1 MPLIMK
7 RLLLLLLLLGLLP
20 CVHAEGVDA
29 IIHDTGEA
37 TVAPSVENVTIDE
50 SVTATEQPQ
59 KVEVET
65 QKDKPPIFTKP
76 KFSGYA
82 IGSYQATFQ
91 EGNNSNTF
99 NVRIVRVSLEGR
111 ILNELY
117 YKVQGQINGNTSN
130 LGSSPRLVDFFMEW
144 QRLDFFKVKLGQ
156 FKRPFTFE
164 NPMHP
169 LDQGFMSYSQPVSKL
184 SGFSDRT
191 GEHASN
197 GRDIGLQL
205 QGDFLKNSSGRYLLH
220 YQVGVFNGQGINVTD
235 VDKKKDIIGGVWVMP
250 VAGLRI
256 GAFGWEGSYARKSGG
271 EVLSLNKHRY
281 ALSAEYKKDDLQIR
295 AEYIHSTGLGFAT
308 TYQKVDDAKDLT
320 IKTYTDNAGN
330 EIASNKADGFYALA
344 IVPIIPSK
352 LMIKGRYDLYR
363 PSATWC
369 NSKTNYEIGLNFR
382 FCKYFEI
389 QSEYVFTNDRSL
401 AKHNYSSV
409 YVQVSV
415 RY

>member
-1 MPLIMK
+1 MK
-7 RLLLLLLLLGLLP
+7 RSLLALLLLLWLLP
-20 CVHAEGVDA
+20 AMANDDVSTVVDNANSGDNAPVALNAESS
-29 IIHDTGEA
+29 ESP
-37 TVAPSVENVTIDE
+37 VAND
-50 SVTATEQPQ
+50 
-59 KVEVET
+59 
-65 QKDKPPIFTKP
+65 KDKKSEKPPIFTKP
-76 KFSGYA
+76 KFSGYGIA
-82 IGSYQATFQ
+82 SYQATFQ

-99 NVRIVRVSLEGR
+99 NIRIVRASFEGR

-117 YKVQGQINGNTSN
+117 YKVQGQINGNTST
-130 LGSSPRLVDFFMEW
+130 LGSSPRLVDYFMEW
-144 QRLDFFKVKLGQ
+144 QRFDFFKVKLGQ

-197 GRDIGLQL
+197 GRDIGLQV
-205 QGDFLKNSSGRYLLH
+205 QGDFLKNRSGRYLLH

-281 ALSAEYKKDDLQIR
+281 ALSAEYKKGDLQLR
-295 AEYIHSTGLGFAT
+295 GEYIHSTGLGFAT
-308 TYQKVDDAKDLT
+308 TYQKPGDATDLT
-320 IKTYTDNAGN
+320 IKTYTDREGN
-330 EIASNKADGFYALA
+330 QIAADKADGFYALA
-344 IVPIIPSK
+344 IVPVYRDK
-352 LMIKGRYDLYR
+352 LLVKGRYDLYR
-363 PSATWC
+363 PSASWLHA
-369 NSKTNYEIGLNFR
+369 KTNYEIGLNFR

>member
-1 MPLIMK
+1 MK
-7 RLLLLLLLLGLLP
+7 RSLLALLLLLWLLP
-20 CVHAEGVDA
+20 AMATDDVITVVDNA
-29 IIHDTGEA
+29 NSGDNA
-37 TVAPSVENVTIDE
+37 PVALNAVSSE
-50 SVTATEQPQ
+50 SPVAND
-59 KVEVET
+59 
-65 QKDKPPIFTKP
+65 KDKKSEKPPIFTKP
-76 KFSGYA
+76 KFSGYGIA
-82 IGSYQATFQ
+82 SYQATFQ

-99 NVRIVRVSLEGR
+99 NIRIVRASFEGR

-117 YKVQGQINGNTSN
+117 YKVQGQINGNTST
-130 LGSSPRLVDFFMEW
+130 LGSSPRLVDYFMEW
-144 QRLDFFKVKLGQ
+144 QRFDFFKVKLGQ

-197 GRDIGLQL
+197 GRDIGLQV
-205 QGDFLKNSSGRYLLH
+205 QGDFLKNRSGRYLLH

-281 ALSAEYKKDDLQIR
+281 ALSAEYKKGDLQLR
-295 AEYIHSTGLGFAT
+295 GEYIHSTGLGFAT
-308 TYQKVDDAKDLT
+308 TYQKPGDATDLT
-320 IKTYTDNAGN
+320 IKTYTDREGN
-330 EIASNKADGFYALA
+330 QIAADKADGFYALA
-344 IVPIIPSK
+344 IVPVYRDK
-352 LMIKGRYDLYR
+352 LLVKGRYDLYR
-363 PSATWC
+363 PSASWLHA
-369 NSKTNYEIGLNFR
+369 KTNYEIGLNFR

>member
-1 MPLIMK
+1 MK
-7 RLLLLLLLLGLLP
+7 RSLLALLLLLWLLP
-20 CVHAEGVDA
+20 AMANDDVSTVVDNANSGDNAPVALNAESS
-29 IIHDTGEA
+29 ESP
-37 TVAPSVENVTIDE
+37 VAND
-50 SVTATEQPQ
+50 
-59 KVEVET
+59 
-65 QKDKPPIFTKP
+65 KDKKSEKPPIFTKP
-76 KFSGYA
+76 KFSGYGIA
-82 IGSYQATFQ
+82 SYQATFQ

-99 NVRIVRVSLEGR
+99 NIRIVRASFEGR

-117 YKVQGQINGNTSN
+117 YKVQGQINGNTST
-130 LGSSPRLVDFFMEW
+130 LGSSPRLVDYFMEW
-144 QRLDFFKVKLGQ
+144 QRFDFFKVKLGQ

-197 GRDIGLQL
+197 GRDIGLQV
-205 QGDFLKNSSGRYLLH
+205 QGDFLKNRSGRYLLH

-281 ALSAEYKKDDLQIR
+281 ALSAEYKKGDLQLR
-295 AEYIHSTGLGFAT
+295 GEYIHSTGLGFAT
-308 TYQKVDDAKDLT
+308 TYQKPGDATDLT
-320 IKTYTDNAGN
+320 IKTYTDREGNA
-330 EIASNKADGFYALA
+330 IAADKADGFYALA
-344 IVPIIPSK
+344 IVPVYRDK
-352 LMIKGRYDLYR
+352 LLVKGRYDLYR
-363 PSATWC
+363 PSASWLHA
-369 NSKTNYEIGLNFR
+369 KTNYEIGLNFR

-401 AKHNYSSV
+401 AHHNYSSV

>member
-1 MPLIMK
+1 MK
-7 RLLLLLLLLGLLP
+7 RSLLALLLLLWLLP
-20 CVHAEGVDA
+20 AMATDDVITVVDNANSGDNAPVALNAESS
-29 IIHDTGEA
+29 ESP
-37 TVAPSVENVTIDE
+37 VAND
-50 SVTATEQPQ
+50 
-59 KVEVET
+59 
-65 QKDKPPIFTKP
+65 KDKKSEKPPIFTKP
-76 KFSGYA
+76 KFSGYGIA
-82 IGSYQATFQ
+82 SYQATFQ

-99 NVRIVRVSLEGR
+99 NIRIVRASFEGR

-117 YKVQGQINGNTSN
+117 YKVQGQINGNTST
-130 LGSSPRLVDFFMEW
+130 LGSSPRLVDYFMEW
-144 QRLDFFKVKLGQ
+144 QRFDFFKVKLGQ

-197 GRDIGLQL
+197 GRDIGLQV
-205 QGDFLKNSSGRYLLH
+205 QGDFLKNRSGRYLLH

-281 ALSAEYKKDDLQIR
+281 ALSAEYKKGDLQLR
-295 AEYIHSTGLGFAT
+295 GEYIHSTGLGFAT
-308 TYQKVDDAKDLT
+308 TYQKPGDATDLT
-320 IKTYTDNAGN
+320 IKTYTDREGN
-330 EIASNKADGFYALA
+330 QIAADKADGFYALA
-344 IVPIIPSK
+344 IVPVYRDK
-352 LMIKGRYDLYR
+352 LLVKGRYDLYR
-363 PSATWC
+363 PSASWLHA
-369 NSKTNYEIGLNFR
+369 KTNYEIGLNFR

>member
-1 MPLIMK
+1 MK
-7 RLLLLLLLLGLLP
+7 RSLLALLLLLWLLP
-20 CVHAEGVDA
+20 AMANDDVSTVVDNANSGDNAPVALNAESS
-29 IIHDTGEA
+29 ESP
-37 TVAPSVENVTIDE
+37 VAND
-50 SVTATEQPQ
+50 
-59 KVEVET
+59 
-65 QKDKPPIFTKP
+65 KDKKSEKPPIFTKP
-76 KFSGYA
+76 KFSGYGIA
-82 IGSYQATFQ
+82 SYQATFQ

-99 NVRIVRVSLEGR
+99 NIRIVRASFEGR

-117 YKVQGQINGNTSN
+117 YKVQGQINGNTST
-130 LGSSPRLVDFFMEW
+130 LGSSPRLVDYFMEW
-144 QRLDFFKVKLGQ
+144 QRFDFFKVKLGQ

-197 GRDIGLQL
+197 GRDIGLQV

-281 ALSAEYKKDDLQIR
+281 ALSAEYKKGDLQLR
-295 AEYIHSTGLGFAT
+295 GEYIHSTGLGFAT
-308 TYQKVDDAKDLT
+308 TYQKPGDATDLT
-320 IKTYTDNAGN
+320 IKTYTDREGN
-330 EIASNKADGFYALA
+330 QIAADKADGFYALA
-344 IVPIIPSK
+344 IVPVYRDK
-352 LMIKGRYDLYR
+352 LLVKGRYDLYR
-363 PSATWC
+363 PSASWLHA
-369 NSKTNYEIGLNFR
+369 KTNYEIGLNFR

>member
-1 MPLIMK
+1 MK
-7 RLLLLLLLLGLLP
+7 RSLLALLLLLWLLP
-20 CVHAEGVDA
+20 AMATDDVSTVVNNANSGDNAPVALNAESS
-29 IIHDTGEA
+29 ESP
-37 TVAPSVENVTIDE
+37 VAND
-50 SVTATEQPQ
+50 
-59 KVEVET
+59 
-65 QKDKPPIFTKP
+65 KDKKSEKPPIFTKP
-76 KFSGYA
+76 KFSGYGIA
-82 IGSYQATFQ
+82 SYQATFQ

-99 NVRIVRVSLEGR
+99 NIRIVRASFEGR

-117 YKVQGQINGNTSN
+117 YKVQGQINGNTST
-130 LGSSPRLVDFFMEW
+130 LGSSPRLVDYFMEW
-144 QRLDFFKVKLGQ
+144 QRFDFFKVKLGQ

-197 GRDIGLQL
+197 GRDIGLQV
-205 QGDFLKNSSGRYLLH
+205 QGDFLKNRSGRYLLH

-281 ALSAEYKKDDLQIR
+281 ALSAEYKKGDLQLR
-295 AEYIHSTGLGFAT
+295 GEYIHSTGLGFAT
-308 TYQKVDDAKDLT
+308 TYQKPGDATDLT
-320 IKTYTDNAGN
+320 IKTYTDRDGNA
-330 EIASNKADGFYALA
+330 IAADKADGFYALA
-344 IVPIIPSK
+344 IVPVYRDK
-352 LMIKGRYDLYR
+352 LLVKGRYDLYR
-363 PSATWC
+363 PSASWLHA
-369 NSKTNYEIGLNFR
+369 KTNYEIGLNFR

>member
-1 MPLIMK
+1 MK
-7 RLLLLLLLLGLLP
+7 RFFLAIFSLLWLLP
-20 CVHAEGVDA
+20 GLAIDDVSPVMDGAEGEENAPVALNAVSSNSPVTNDA
-29 IIHDTGEA
+29 DKKSE
-37 TVAPSVENVTIDE
+37 
-50 SVTATEQPQ
+50 
-59 KVEVET
+59 
-65 QKDKPPIFTKP
+65 KPPIFTKP
-76 KFSGYA
+76 KFSGYGIA
-82 IGSYQATFQ
+82 SYQATFQ

-99 NVRIVRVSLEGR
+99 NIRIVRASFEGR

-117 YKVQGQINGNTSN
+117 YKVQGQINGNTST
-130 LGSSPRLVDFFMEW
+130 LGSSPRLVDYFMEW
-144 QRLDFFKVKLGQ
+144 QRFDFFKVKLGQ

-205 QGDFLKNSSGRYLLH
+205 QGDFLKNRSGRYLLH

-281 ALSAEYKKDDLQIR
+281 ALSAEYKKGDLQLR
-295 AEYIHSTGLGFAT
+295 GEYIHSTGLGFAT
-308 TYQKVDDAKDLT
+308 TYQKPGDATDLT
-320 IKTYTDNAGN
+320 IKTYTDCDGNA
-330 EIASNKADGFYALA
+330 IAADKADGFYALA
-344 IVPIIPSK
+344 IVPVYQDK
-352 LMIKGRYDLYR
+352 LLVKGRYDLYR
-363 PSATWC
+363 PSASWLHA
-369 NSKTNYEIGLNFR
+369 KTNYEIGLNFR

>member
-1 MPLIMK
+1 MK
-7 RLLLLLLLLGLLP
+7 RFFLAIFSLLWLLP
-20 CVHAEGVDA
+20 GLAIDDVSPVVDGAEGEENAPVALNAVSSDSPVANDA
-29 IIHDTGEA
+29 DKKSE
-37 TVAPSVENVTIDE
+37 
-50 SVTATEQPQ
+50 
-59 KVEVET
+59 
-65 QKDKPPIFTKP
+65 KPPVFTKP
-76 KFSGYA
+76 KFSGYGIA
-82 IGSYQATFQ
+82 SYQATFQ

-99 NVRIVRVSLEGR
+99 NIRIVRASFEGR

-117 YKVQGQINGNTSN
+117 YKVQGQINGNTST
-130 LGSSPRLVDFFMEW
+130 LGSSPRLVDYFMEW
-144 QRLDFFKVKLGQ
+144 QRFDFFKVKLGQ

-197 GRDIGLQL
+197 GRDIGLQV
-205 QGDFLKNSSGRYLLH
+205 QGDFLKNRSGRYLLH

-281 ALSAEYKKDDLQIR
+281 ALSAEYKKGDLQLR
-295 AEYIHSTGLGFAT
+295 GEYIHSTGLGFAT
-308 TYQKVDDAKDLT
+308 TYQKPGDATDLT
-320 IKTYTDNAGN
+320 IKTYTDRDGNA
-330 EIASNKADGFYALA
+330 IAADKADGFYALA
-344 IVPIIPSK
+344 IVPVYQDK
-352 LMIKGRYDLYR
+352 LLVKGRYDLYR
-363 PSATWC
+363 PSASWLHA
-369 NSKTNYEIGLNFR
+369 KTNYEIGLNFR

>member
-1 MPLIMK
+1 MK
-7 RLLLLLLLLGLLP
+7 RSLLALLLLLWLLP
-20 CVHAEGVDA
+20 AMANDDVSTVVDNANSGDNAPVALNAESS
-29 IIHDTGEA
+29 ESP
-37 TVAPSVENVTIDE
+37 VAND
-50 SVTATEQPQ
+50 
-59 KVEVET
+59 
-65 QKDKPPIFTKP
+65 KDKKSEKPPIFTKP
-76 KFSGYA
+76 KFSGYGIA
-82 IGSYQATFQ
+82 SYQATFQ

-99 NVRIVRVSLEGR
+99 NIRIVRASFEGR

-117 YKVQGQINGNTSN
+117 YKVQGQINGNTST
-130 LGSSPRLVDFFMEW
+130 LGSSPRLVDYFMEW
-144 QRLDFFKVKLGQ
+144 QRFDFFKVKLGQ

-197 GRDIGLQL
+197 GRDIGLQV
-205 QGDFLKNSSGRYLLH
+205 QGDFLKNRSGRYLLH

-281 ALSAEYKKDDLQIR
+281 ALSAEYKKGDLQLR
-295 AEYIHSTGLGFAT
+295 GEYIHSTGLGFAT
-308 TYQKVDDAKDLT
+308 TYQKPGDATDLT
-320 IKTYTDNAGN
+320 IKTYTDRDGNA
-330 EIASNKADGFYALA
+330 IAADKADGFYALA
-344 IVPIIPSK
+344 IVSVYRDK
-352 LMIKGRYDLYR
+352 LLVKGRYDLYR
-363 PSATWC
+363 PSASWLHA
-369 NSKTNYEIGLNFR
+369 KTNYEIGLNFR

>member
-1 MPLIMK
+1 MK
-7 RLLLLLLLLGLLP
+7 RSLLALLLLLWLLP
-20 CVHAEGVDA
+20 AMATDDVSTVVNNANSGDNAPVALNAESS
-29 IIHDTGEA
+29 ESP
-37 TVAPSVENVTIDE
+37 VAND
-50 SVTATEQPQ
+50 
-59 KVEVET
+59 
-65 QKDKPPIFTKP
+65 KDKKSEKPPIFTKP
-76 KFSGYA
+76 KFSGYGIA
-82 IGSYQATFQ
+82 SYQATFQ

-99 NVRIVRVSLEGR
+99 NIRIVRASFEGR

-117 YKVQGQINGNTSN
+117 YKVQGQINGNTST
-130 LGSSPRLVDFFMEW
+130 LGSSPRLVDYFMEW
-144 QRLDFFKVKLGQ
+144 QRFDFFKVKLGQ

-197 GRDIGLQL
+197 GRDIGLQV
-205 QGDFLKNSSGRYLLH
+205 QGDFLKNRSGRYLLH

-281 ALSAEYKKDDLQIR
+281 ALSAEYKKGDLQLR
-295 AEYIHSTGLGFAT
+295 GEYIHSTGLGFAT
-308 TYQKVDDAKDLT
+308 TYQKPGDATDLT
-320 IKTYTDNAGN
+320 IKTYTDREGNA
-330 EIASNKADGFYALA
+330 IAADKADGFYALA
-344 IVPIIPSK
+344 IVPVYRDK
-352 LMIKGRYDLYR
+352 LLVKGRYDLYR
-363 PSATWC
+363 PSASWLHA
-369 NSKTNYEIGLNFR
+369 KTNYEIGLNFR

>member
-1 MPLIMK
+1 MK
-7 RLLLLLLLLGLLP
+7 RSLLALLLLLWLLP
-20 CVHAEGVDA
+20 AMATDDVSTVVDNA
-29 IIHDTGEA
+29 NSGDNA
-37 TVAPSVENVTIDE
+37 PVALNAVSSE
-50 SVTATEQPQ
+50 SLVAND
-59 KVEVET
+59 
-65 QKDKPPIFTKP
+65 KDKKSEKPPIFTKP
-76 KFSGYA
+76 KFSGYGIA
-82 IGSYQATFQ
+82 SYQATFQ

-99 NVRIVRVSLEGR
+99 NIRIVRASFEGR

-117 YKVQGQINGNTSN
+117 YKVQGQINGNTST
-130 LGSSPRLVDFFMEW
+130 LGSSPRLVDYFMEW
-144 QRLDFFKVKLGQ
+144 QRFDFFKVKLGQ

-197 GRDIGLQL
+197 GRDIGLQV
-205 QGDFLKNSSGRYLLH
+205 QGDFLKNRSGRYLLH

-281 ALSAEYKKDDLQIR
+281 ALSAEYKKGDLQLR
-295 AEYIHSTGLGFAT
+295 GEYIHSTGLGFAT
-308 TYQKVDDAKDLT
+308 TYQKPGDATDLT
-320 IKTYTDNAGN
+320 IKTYTDRDGNA
-330 EIASNKADGFYALA
+330 IAADKADGFYALA
-344 IVPIIPSK
+344 IVPVYRDK
-352 LMIKGRYDLYR
+352 LLVKGRYDLYR
-363 PSATWC
+363 PSASWLHA
-369 NSKTNYEIGLNFR
+369 KTNYEIGLNFR

>member
-1 MPLIMK
+1 MK
-7 RLLLLLLLLGLLP
+7 RSLLALLLLLWLLP
-20 CVHAEGVDA
+20 AMANDDVSTVVDNANSGDNAPVALNAESS
-29 IIHDTGEA
+29 ESP
-37 TVAPSVENVTIDE
+37 VA
-50 SVTATEQPQ
+50 
-59 KVEVET
+59 
-65 QKDKPPIFTKP
+65 KDKDKKSESPSIFTKP
-76 KFSGYA
+76 KFSGYGIA
-82 IGSYQATFQ
+82 SYQATFQ

-99 NVRIVRVSLEGR
+99 NIRIVRASFEGR

-117 YKVQGQINGNTSN
+117 YKVQGQINGNTST
-130 LGSSPRLVDFFMEW
+130 LGSSPRLVDYFMEW
-144 QRLDFFKVKLGQ
+144 QRFDFFKVKLGQ

-197 GRDIGLQL
+197 GRDIGLQV
-205 QGDFLKNSSGRYLLH
+205 QGDFLKNRSGRYLLH

-281 ALSAEYKKDDLQIR
+281 ALSAEYKKGDLQLR
-295 AEYIHSTGLGFAT
+295 GEYIHSTGLGFAT
-308 TYQKVDDAKDLT
+308 TYQKPGDATDLT
-320 IKTYTDNAGN
+320 IKTYTDRDGNA
-330 EIASNKADGFYALA
+330 IAADKADGFYALA
-344 IVPIIPSK
+344 IVPVYRDK
-352 LMIKGRYDLYR
+352 LLVKGRYDLYR
-363 PSATWC
+363 PSASWLHA
-369 NSKTNYEIGLNFR
+369 KTNYEIGLNFR

>member
-1 MPLIMK
+1 MK
-7 RLLLLLLLLGLLP
+7 RSLLALLLLLWLLP
-20 CVHAEGVDA
+20 AMANDDVSTVVDNANSGDNAPVALNAESS
-29 IIHDTGEA
+29 ESP
-37 TVAPSVENVTIDE
+37 VAND
-50 SVTATEQPQ
+50 
-59 KVEVET
+59 
-65 QKDKPPIFTKP
+65 KDKKSEKPPIFTKP
-76 KFSGYA
+76 KFSGYGIA
-82 IGSYQATFQ
+82 SYQATFQ

-99 NVRIVRVSLEGR
+99 NIRIVRASFEGR

-117 YKVQGQINGNTSN
+117 YKVQGQINGNTST
-130 LGSSPRLVDFFMEW
+130 LGSSPRLVDYFMEW
-144 QRLDFFKVKLGQ
+144 QRFDFFKVKLGQ

-197 GRDIGLQL
+197 GRDIGLQV
-205 QGDFLKNSSGRYLLH
+205 QGDFLKNRSGRYLLH

-281 ALSAEYKKDDLQIR
+281 ALSAEYKKGDLQLR
-295 AEYIHSTGLGFAT
+295 GEYIHSTGLGFAT
-308 TYQKVDDAKDLT
+308 TYQKPGDATDLT
-320 IKTYTDNAGN
+320 IKTYTDREGNA
-330 EIASNKADGFYALA
+330 IAADKADGFYALA
-344 IVPIIPSK
+344 IVPVYRDK
-352 LMIKGRYDLYR
+352 LLVKGRYDLYR
-363 PSATWC
+363 PSASWLHA
-369 NSKTNYEIGLNFR
+369 KTNYEIGLNFR

>member
-1 MPLIMK
+1 MK
-7 RLLLLLLLLGLLP
+7 RFFLAIFSLLWLLP
-20 CVHAEGVDA
+20 GLAIDDVSPVVDGAEGEENAPVSLNAVSSDSPVANDA
-29 IIHDTGEA
+29 DKKSE
-37 TVAPSVENVTIDE
+37 
-50 SVTATEQPQ
+50 
-59 KVEVET
+59 
-65 QKDKPPIFTKP
+65 KPPVFTKP
-76 KFSGYA
+76 KFSGYGIA
-82 IGSYQATFQ
+82 SYQATFQ

-99 NVRIVRVSLEGR
+99 NIRIVRASFEGR

-117 YKVQGQINGNTSN
+117 YKVQGQINGNTST
-130 LGSSPRLVDFFMEW
+130 LGSSPRLVDYFMEW
-144 QRLDFFKVKLGQ
+144 QRFDFFKVKLGQ

-197 GRDIGLQL
+197 GRDIGLQV
-205 QGDFLKNSSGRYLLH
+205 QGDFLKNRSGRYLLH

-281 ALSAEYKKDDLQIR
+281 ALSAEYKKGDLQLR
-295 AEYIHSTGLGFAT
+295 GEYIHSTGLGFAT
-308 TYQKVDDAKDLT
+308 TYQKPGDATDLT
-320 IKTYTDNAGN
+320 IKTYTDRDGNA
-330 EIASNKADGFYALA
+330 IAADKADGFYALA
-344 IVPIIPSK
+344 IVPVYQDK
-352 LMIKGRYDLYR
+352 LLVKGRYDLYR
-363 PSATWC
+363 PSASWLHA
-369 NSKTNYEIGLNFR
+369 KTNYEIGLNFR

>member
-1 MPLIMK
+1 MK
-7 RLLLLLLLLGLLP
+7 RSLLALLLLLWLLP
-20 CVHAEGVDA
+20 AMANDDVSTVVNNANSGDNAPVTLNAESS
-29 IIHDTGEA
+29 ESP
-37 TVAPSVENVTIDE
+37 VA
-50 SVTATEQPQ
+50 
-59 KVEVET
+59 
-65 QKDKPPIFTKP
+65 KDKDKKSEKPPIFTKP
-76 KFSGYA
+76 KFSGYGIA
-82 IGSYQATFQ
+82 SYQATFQ

-99 NVRIVRVSLEGR
+99 NIRIVRASFEGR

-117 YKVQGQINGNTSN
+117 YKVQGQINGNTST
-130 LGSSPRLVDFFMEW
+130 LGSSPRLVDYFMEW
-144 QRLDFFKVKLGQ
+144 QRFDFFKVKLGQ

-197 GRDIGLQL
+197 GRDIGLQV
-205 QGDFLKNSSGRYLLH
+205 QGDFLKNRSGRYLLH

-281 ALSAEYKKDDLQIR
+281 ALSAEYKKGDLQLR
-295 AEYIHSTGLGFAT
+295 GEYIHSTGLGFAT
-308 TYQKVDDAKDLT
+308 TYQKPGDATDLT
-320 IKTYTDNAGN
+320 IKTYTDRDGN
-330 EIASNKADGFYALA
+330 QIAADKADGFYALA
-344 IVPIIPSK
+344 IVPVYRDK
-352 LMIKGRYDLYR
+352 LLVKGRYDLYR
-363 PSATWC
+363 PSASWLHA
-369 NSKTNYEIGLNFR
+369 KTNYEIGLNFR

>member
-1 MPLIMK
+1 MK
-7 RLLLLLLLLGLLP
+7 RVFLMLLSLAWLVP
-20 CVHAEGVDA
+20 CMWGMDEVAISDNNAGAEVITTTESITTTDA
-29 IIHDTGEA
+29 S
-37 TVAPSVENVTIDE
+37 VAAEPS
-50 SVTATEQPQ
+50 
-59 KVEVET
+59 
-65 QKDKPPIFTKP
+65 QKDGEKKPPIFTKP

-99 NVRIVRVSLEGR
+99 NVRIVRVSLEGK
-111 ILNELY
+111 ILNEIY
-117 YKVQGQINGNTSN
+117 YKVQGQINGNTST
-130 LGSSPRLVDFFMEW
+130 LGSSPRLVDYFMEW
-144 QRLDFFKVKLGQ
+144 QRFDFFKVKFGQ

-169 LDQGFMSYSQPVSKL
+169 LDQGFMSYSQPISKL

-197 GRDIGLQL
+197 GRDIGLQF
-205 QGDFLKNSSGRYLLH
+205 QGDFLKNKSGRYLLH

-281 ALSAEYKKDDLQIR
+281 ALSAEYKKADLQLR
-295 AEYIHSTGLGFAT
+295 AEYIHSTGYGFAT
-308 TYQKVDDAKDLT
+308 TYQKPGDSNDLT
-320 IKTYTDNAGN
+320 IKTYTDRDGN
-330 EIASNKADGFYALA
+330 EIAANKADGFYALA
-344 IVPIIPSK
+344 IVPVYRDK
-352 LMIKGRYDLYR
+352 LMVKGRYDLYR
-363 PSATWC
+363 PSATWLHA
-369 NSKTNYEIGLNFR
+369 KTNYEIGLNFR